1 MIQNEPRQQILKRF
15 FIHDYFTC
23 SIETR
28 ITQENVGKDQE
39 SRYNKIQDLFENK
52 RHMEKSITSLLT
64 ETLILKIFHQVLVH
78 LCSWH
83 I

>member
-1 MIQNEPRQQILKRF
+1 MTILPVLLKQGLLRKML
-15 FIHDYFTC
+15 
-23 SIETR
+23 
-28 ITQENVGKDQE
+28 GKDQE
-39 SRYNKIQDLFENK
+39 SRYNKIQYLFENK

-64 ETLILKIFHQVLVH
+64 EALTLKIFHQVLVR